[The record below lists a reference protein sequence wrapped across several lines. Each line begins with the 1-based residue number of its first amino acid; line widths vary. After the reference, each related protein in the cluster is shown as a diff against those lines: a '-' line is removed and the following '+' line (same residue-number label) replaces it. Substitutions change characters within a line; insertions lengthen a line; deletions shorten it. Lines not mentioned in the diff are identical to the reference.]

1 MVGLPDIAIF
11 KLKHTIREGLE
22 VEYTGL
28 PVKSIAALFHR
39 FPEIKK
45 AAMRQSFSD
54 FTMDSIVDLIPIIG
68 AAVIA
73 AAVGKPG
80 DKKQEEIA
88 SSLPLGEQVEFV
100 GKIWQATFPKGLDSF
115 LAGLD
120 AFGLSAG
127 LTSARAANGTGRD
140 GTLPMPSTVSSE
152 TAVSPQK

>member
-1 MVGLPDIAIF
+1 MVGLPDIATF

-28 PVKSIAALFHR
+28 PVKSIALLFNR

-45 AAMRQSFSD
+45 AVVRQSFSD
-54 FTMDSIVDLIPIIG
+54 FTFDAIVELIPTVG
-68 AAVIA
+68 AAIIA

-88 SSLPLGEQVEFV
+88 GNLPLGEQVEFV
-100 GKIWQATFPKGLDSF
+100 GQIWKATFPKGLDSF

-127 LTSARAANGTGRD
+127 VASARAANGMGRD
-140 GTLPMPSTVSSE
+140 GTLPTPSIASSE